1 MAKTKTKPAGEMTF
15 LQHLEALR
23 WHLIRSALA
32 VVLLGMVAFVSKA
45 FIFDVLL
52 FGPKSPDFI
61 TYTFFCAQTRA
72 WGLPEM
78 FCFDAMPF
86 ELLNTRMAGQFS
98 IHLWVSMAAGLI
110 AAFPYIVWE
119 FWRFIAP
126 GLHTHERSAGRW
138 GIAVVSLLFFIG
150 VLFGYYLIVPLSVQ
164 FLGTYSISGEVQN
177 LIDLGSYISTV
188 VSVTLACGLLF
199 ELPVIMY
206 FLARIGLV
214 TADFLR
220 TYRKHAF
227 VVNLVVAA
235 IITPPDITSQI
246 LVAIPIAILYEVSIF
261 IAARV
266 ERNQLKKQAA

>member
-1 MAKTKTKPAGEMTF
+1 
-15 LQHLEALR
+15 
-23 WHLIRSALA
+23 
-32 VVLLGMVAFVSKA
+32 
-45 FIFDVLL
+45 
-52 FGPKSPDFI
+52 
-61 TYTFFCAQTRA
+61 
-72 WGLPEM
+72 
-78 FCFDAMPF
+78 MPF

-138 GIAVVSLLFFIG
+138 GIAVVSLLFFVG
-150 VLFGYYLIVPLSVQ
+150 VLFGYYFIVPLSVQ

-266 ERNQLKKQAA
+266 EKNQLKKQAA